1 MDMTCH
7 DKKLGF
13 TKKYIYFNNVT
24 ADTRPLNTKLNSGEL
39 NCQDQ

>member
-1 MDMTCH
+1 MDMTCN

-13 TKKYIYFNNVT
+13 TKENYFNNVT
-24 ADTRPLNTKLNSGEL
+24 AHIRPLNTKLNSGDL

>member
-13 TKKYIYFNNVT
+13 TKKYFNNVT
-24 ADTRPLNTKLNSGEL
+24 ADKAIKHQTEL
-39 NCQDQ
+39 G